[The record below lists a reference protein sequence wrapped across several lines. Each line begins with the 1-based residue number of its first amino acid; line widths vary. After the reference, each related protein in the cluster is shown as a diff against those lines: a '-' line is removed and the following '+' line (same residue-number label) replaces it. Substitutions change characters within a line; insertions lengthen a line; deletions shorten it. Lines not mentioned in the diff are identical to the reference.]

1 MFLILLEYK
10 QPLDVIDRF
19 VVAHREHLDHQYAA
33 GRLVISGPQVPRTG
47 GLLIARGDTR
57 ADIEAMMQSDP
68 FTMADLINYRIVE
81 FRVTAAQQGLGDA
94 LAALGCG

>member
-10 QPLDVIDRF
+10 QPLDAIERCVI
-19 VVAHREHLDHQYAA
+19 AHREHLERQYAA
-33 GRLVISGPQVPRTG
+33 GRLLISGPQVPRTG
-47 GLLIARGDTR
+47 GVLIARGETR

-68 FTMADLINYRIVE
+68 FTTADLIDYRIVE
-81 FRVTAAQQGLGDA
+81 FRVTAAQPRLGDA